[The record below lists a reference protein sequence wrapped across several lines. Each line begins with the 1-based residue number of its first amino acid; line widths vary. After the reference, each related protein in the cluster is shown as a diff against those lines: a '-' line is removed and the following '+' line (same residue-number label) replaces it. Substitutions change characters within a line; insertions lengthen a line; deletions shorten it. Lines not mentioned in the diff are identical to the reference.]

1 THSIFAAAVRDMVQS
16 QKGINLERSLRHFEA
31 EGARQKR
38 IVQVEKE
45 RSLLA
50 EELHTEAIRLQGIHD
65 LAQRKALCDSWEENN
80 VDDWLINMDRK
91 RNRELRIHRFRRR
104 VVRARVSRVQQAK
117 MAGQRAV
124 QYDLPAF
131 EARCREASRT

>member
-16 QKGINLERSLRHFEA
+16 QKGINLERSLRRFEV

-91 RNRELRIHRFRRR
+91 RNR
-104 VVRARVSRVQQAK
+104 
-117 MAGQRAV
+117 
-124 QYDLPAF
+124 
-131 EARCREASRT
+131 